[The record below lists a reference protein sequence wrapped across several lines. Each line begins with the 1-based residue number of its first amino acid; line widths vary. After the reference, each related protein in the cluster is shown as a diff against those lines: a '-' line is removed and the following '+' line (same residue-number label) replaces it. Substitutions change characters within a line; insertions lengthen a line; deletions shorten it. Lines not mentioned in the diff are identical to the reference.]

1 VRSVSVFGLS
11 TEVQRTH
18 DEEQQD
24 HGECWRKEAGN
35 HRGEEGSVPEG
46 DERLG
51 FKE

>member
-1 VRSVSVFGLS
+1 VSILAIS
-11 TEVQRTH
+11 TEVQKTH

-24 HGECWRKEAGN
+24 HRECWRKEAGD